1 MIMKELSPV
10 QRSSR
15 MELLEADTFVMQS
28 FDTPTGLKFFLT
40 ADPDSKHLDQVLKEV
55 YVLYSDFVLKNPF
68 YELDMPIHCEKF
80 EQKLQKLAE
89 DYNRRG

>member
-40 ADPDSKHLDQVLKEV
+40 ADPDSKHLDQV
-55 YVLYSDFVLKNPF
+55 
-68 YELDMPIHCEKF
+68 
-80 EQKLQKLAE
+80 
-89 DYNRRG
+89 RRGSWSVPAVGCS